1 MITIQRSR
9 RGFGMIELLVVI
21 AIIAILI
28 GLLLPAVQKVREAA
42 GRAQCTNNLKQIGLA
57 IHNYQSTFNRLPPL
71 YGGSKG
77 DVKNSVKSAN
87 VWGSTQVFLLPYIEQ
102 DNLYKRM
109 GNQAVPPQIDPSA
122 SGGFA
127 NGIVVPTYVCPADP
141 TMVEG
146 VIMGEKLAGTSYAA
160 NAQVF
165 APLMGENV
173 TAAPDGKNGAM
184 YPANKANFT
193 DRAESLVKIRDG
205 TSNTIFFTHT
215 YALCGSNNSGSA
227 WGYGAGI
234 GKAPEAKDTFQPWSR
249 ASYLKQTYMTTKN
262 GAVFQSAPVAPYDK
276 NCVLTDPATPHANA
290 MIVVLGDASVR
301 TIVSTIS
308 PDTWNKA
315 CMPND
320 GNVLGPDW
328 QQ

>member
-1 MITIQRSR
+1 
-9 RGFGMIELLVVI
+9 
-21 AIIAILI
+21 
-28 GLLLPAVQKVREAA
+28 
-42 GRAQCTNNLKQIGLA
+42 
-57 IHNYQSTFNRLPPL
+57 
-71 YGGSKG
+71 
-77 DVKNSVKSAN
+77 
-87 VWGSTQVFLLPYIEQ
+87 
-102 DNLYKRM
+102 M
-109 GNQAVPPQIDPSA
+109 GNGDTPPQFDPTNVNNPRRIA
-122 SGGFA
+122 A
-127 NGIVVPTYVCPADP
+127 NTKVVPTYVCPADP
-141 TMVEG
+141 TVADG
-146 VIMGEKLAGTSYAA
+146 VIMGRTEGGTSYAA

-227 WGYGAGI
+227 WGYGAGV
-234 GKAPEAKDTFQPWSR
+234 GKAPESKDTFQPWSR
-249 ASYLKQTYMTTKN
+249 ASYLNQTYMTTKK
-262 GAVFQSAPVAPYDK
+262 GAVFQNVPSRPYDK

-290 MIVVLGDASVR
+290 LVVLLGDGSVR
-301 TIVSTIS
+301 TVVSAIS

-320 GNVLGPDW
+320 GNVLGADW
-328 QQ
+328 